1 MTATRKRTR
10 RNADDAK
17 RVILNAAEARLA
29 RSGPGGLRL
38 QDIAS
43 DIGLSHPV
51 ILHHF
56 GSREGLLNALNARTI
71 NQLKSAMQA
80 VLDQATSPRR
90 ELIDQVLDNVF
101 TAFDSGLA
109 QRVAWLGPD
118 ADNPPGSMNRAL
130 SDIIDLIHGGRLVY
144 AERVGGILP
153 DPEDSRMLAFMVTTI
168 AMGNAIFGAQLL
180 GATSAASHAAQ
191 IKQFKA
197 WLARNIQ
204 FYLQASMIDALPAD
218 PPD

>member
-1 MTATRKRTR
+1 MTAIRKRTR

-17 RVILNAAEARLA
+17 RVILDAAEARLA

-38 QDIAS
+38 QDIAA

-71 NQLKSAMQA
+71 GQLKSAMHA

-90 ELIDQVLDNVF
+90 ELIGQILDNVF
-101 TAFDSGLA
+101 GAFDGGLA

-118 ADNPPGSMNRAL
+118 ADNPPGSMSRAL
-130 SDIIDLIHGGRLVY
+130 SDIVDLIHNARLIY
-144 AERVGGILP
+144 AERVGGVSP
-153 DPEDSRMLAFMVTTI
+153 DTDDSRMLAFMVTTVAI
-168 AMGNAIFGAQLL
+168 GNAIFGAQLL
-180 GATSAASHAAQ
+180 GASDAASHAAQ
-191 IKQFKA
+191 IDQFKT
-197 WLARNIQ
+197 WLARSIQ
-204 FYLQASMIDALPAD
+204 LYLQASMIDAVPAD
-218 PPD
+218 PPA

>member
-17 RVILNAAEARLA
+17 RVILDAAEARLA

-38 QDIAS
+38 QDIAA

-71 NQLKSAMQA
+71 SQLKSAMHA

-101 TAFDSGLA
+101 SAFDGGLA
-109 QRVAWLGPD
+109 QRVAWLGAD
-118 ADNPPGSMNRAL
+118 ADNPPGSMSRAL
-130 SDIIDLIHGGRLVY
+130 SDIVDLIHGGRLIY
-144 AERVGGILP
+144 AERVGGALP

-180 GATSAASHAAQ
+180 GTTSPANHTAQ
-191 IKQFKA
+191 LNHFKA

-204 FYLQASMIDALPAD
+204 FYLQASMIDALPSD
-218 PPD
+218 LPD